1 MITLTESATK
11 HFSQLMEDYGHEAF
25 VFGVSGGGCAG
36 FNYLLKEISLDEV
49 QEDDEVL
56 DFDGVKIVVDGA
68 SMFAIAGTQIDWKT
82 DLMGSRFDFSN
93 PLAQSGCGCGTSF
106 SI

>member
-1 MITLTESATK
+1 MITLTETAK
-11 HFSQLMEDYGHEAF
+11 DHFRTLVNNNDIEAF
-25 VFGVSGGGCAG
+25 IFGVNGGGCAG
-36 FNYLLKEISLDEV
+36 FEYMLKDIKLDEV
-49 QEDDEVL
+49 QENDEVL